1 MTAIASHIQDLVELW
16 SRRGDPG
23 ADDVRRALE
32 IARSL
37 NGDSSS
43 PTALRSLAF
52 RVLREIHDATGWQE
66 PADEPLPLCTSAA
79 ASVRQTN
86 ALLMDEVLRAIR
98 SVDCP
103 VLVTG
108 TLGASRSLFG
118 RWDVLPAK
126 GVMLVA
132 LGEETGPG
140 NALLDSMY
148 KVRGVRWANP
158 PAGLRDLAL
167 SWPTVTLRDR
177 QVRVPSAD
185 LLTVCAGRSA
195 LRAEDC
201 ETLVFCAAAFG
212 VAGDGRWSEI
222 ESLAATMDAPGVPTE
237 SALRLGLDEWLHLDL
252 GSARRLGVSLKRLF
266 VAPVLRRHGKVPSDR
281 LP

>member
-1 MTAIASHIQDLVELW
+1 VTAIASHIHDLVELW
-16 SRRGDPG
+16 SRRADPST
-23 ADDVRRALE
+23 DDVRRALE
-32 IARSL
+32 VARAL
-37 NGDSSS
+37 NGNSSS
-43 PTALRSLAF
+43 PTALRSLAW
-52 RVLREIHDATGWQE
+52 RVLREIHDAAGWQDPDE
-66 PADEPLPLCTSAA
+66 EPLPLCTSAA
-79 ASVRQTN
+79 ASARQTN
-86 ALLMDEVLRAIR
+86 TLLMDEVLREIR
-98 SVDCP
+98 TVDLP

-118 RWDVLPAK
+118 RWDVLPAN
-126 GVMLVA
+126 GVMLVT
-132 LGEETGPG
+132 LGDQTGPG
-140 NALLDSMY
+140 ETLLESMY

-222 ESLAATMDAPGVPTE
+222 ENLAAAMDAAGVPTQ